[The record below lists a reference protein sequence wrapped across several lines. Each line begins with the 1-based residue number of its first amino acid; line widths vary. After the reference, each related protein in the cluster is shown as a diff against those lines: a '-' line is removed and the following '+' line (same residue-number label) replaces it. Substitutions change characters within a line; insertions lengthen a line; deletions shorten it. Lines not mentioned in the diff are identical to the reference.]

1 MTTQISTIINIIID
15 TKRLIITKAK
25 QLYYHRIVQVCLHS

>member
-1 MTTQISTIINIIID
+1 MTNNDQIINIIID